1 MKQAKSKRSPKR
13 PKSHLSPREEE
24 LSTTP
29 PSLGY
34 HSDGCEESEDECVE
48 AVEDAAALEDEGVTG
63 LPGNKLVRC
72 MIIIRS
78 SYANFA
84 NFHYNSIVRVLYLHS
99 VSLTIV
105 LKLHVV

>member
-1 MKQAKSKRSPKR
+1 M
-13 PKSHLSPREEE
+13 
-24 LSTTP
+24 
-29 PSLGY
+29 
-34 HSDGCEESEDECVE
+34 E

>member
-1 MKQAKSKRSPKR
+1 M
-13 PKSHLSPREEE
+13 
-24 LSTTP
+24 
-29 PSLGY
+29 
-34 HSDGCEESEDECVE
+34 E

-84 NFHYNSIVRVLYLHS
+84 NFHSIVRVLYLRANS

-105 LKLHVV
+105 LKLVYSHS